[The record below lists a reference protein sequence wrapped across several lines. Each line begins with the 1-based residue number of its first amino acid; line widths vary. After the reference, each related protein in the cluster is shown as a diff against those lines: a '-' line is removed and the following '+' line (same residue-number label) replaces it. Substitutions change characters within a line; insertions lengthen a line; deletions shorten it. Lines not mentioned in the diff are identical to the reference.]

1 MRTLVIMTVIG
12 TVALVGCAS
21 QADFLNSRQAM
32 ATQTAVSRGR
42 FDLNCPSANG
52 EVLSREVT
60 QPPLQG
66 PAMMGEERGLFTVGV
81 AGCGQRQVYQVI
93 CPMGG
98 DGCTALEG
106 RTPQVPLGY
115 VGFPLCRRM
124 FQINLIP
131 QATKR
136 RRQSRS

>member
-1 MRTLVIMTVIG
+1 MKTLIIMTMIG

-21 QADFLNSRQAM
+21 QADFLNSRQNMAM
-32 ATQTAVSRGR
+32 QTAVNRAR
-42 FDLNCPSANG
+42 FDMNCPVANG

-60 QPPLQG
+60 QPALQG

-106 RTPQVPLGY
+106 RMP
-115 VGFPLCRRM
+115 
-124 FQINLIP
+124 
-131 QATKR
+131 
-136 RRQSRS
+136 

>member
-1 MRTLVIMTVIG
+1 MTVIG

-106 RTPQVPLGY
+106 RTP
-115 VGFPLCRRM
+115 
-124 FQINLIP
+124 
-131 QATKR
+131 
-136 RRQSRS
+136 

>member
-1 MRTLVIMTVIG
+1 MKHSISI
-12 TVALVGCAS
+12 VALIALSALTGCAS
-21 QADFLNSRQAM
+21 QADFLNSRQDM

-42 FDLNCPSANG
+42 FDLNCPSATG

-98 DGCTALEG
+98 DGCTALES
-106 RTPQVPLGY
+106 RTP
-115 VGFPLCRRM
+115 
-124 FQINLIP
+124 
-131 QATKR
+131 
-136 RRQSRS
+136 

>member
-1 MRTLVIMTVIG
+1 MKTLIIMTMIG

-21 QADFLNSRQAM
+21 QADFLNSRQGM
-32 ATQTAVSRGR
+32 ATQTAVNRGR
-42 FDLNCPSANG
+42 FDMNCPVANG

-106 RTPQVPLGY
+106 RMP
-115 VGFPLCRRM
+115 
-124 FQINLIP
+124 
-131 QATKR
+131 
-136 RRQSRS
+136 

>member
-1 MRTLVIMTVIG
+1 MKHSISI
-12 TVALVGCAS
+12 VALIALSALTGCAS
-21 QADFLNSRQAM
+21 QADFLDSRQDM

-60 QPPLQG
+60 QPPLQGPVCG

-106 RTPQVPLGY
+106 RTP
-115 VGFPLCRRM
+115 
-124 FQINLIP
+124 
-131 QATKR
+131 
-136 RRQSRS
+136 